1 MLTKITTDGYCD
13 TLFDNINDA
22 RAWCVR
28 YFSEHPECETPLEI
42 MVKGVVKGWML
53 QENFKPVWKKNLGSQ
68 YSEYYNVSG
77 NGYVRNVALEILNGR
92 QLFNACKDN
101 PPMPESV
108 ARKITRKPTQ
118 YGIKNERN
126 VGKIFQVVDLKTGDI
141 VRHGWTFSG
150 VNRYTD
156 KSKQIIIYVPS
167 RRIVKWD

>member
-1 MLTKITTDGYCD
+1 MLAKITTDGYCD

-28 YFSEHPECETPLEI
+28 YFSDHPECDTPLEI
-42 MVKGVVKGWML
+42 MVQGVVKGWMV
-53 QENFKPVWKKNLGSQ
+53 QENMRPVWKKNLGSK
-68 YSEYYNVSG
+68 YSEYYNVST
-77 NGYVRNVALEILNGR
+77 NGYVRNVALEVLNGK
-92 QLFNACKDN
+92 QLYDACSHS

-108 ARKITRKPTQ
+108 ARKIVRKPTQ

-126 VGKIFQVVDLKTGDI
+126 VGRIFQVVDTTTWDI

-156 KSKQIIIYVPS
+156 RSNEVIIYVPS
-167 RRIVKWD
+167 RRMVMWE